1 MPSKDRLYGVAR
13 QVLDTVSAGLTA
25 AGAEA
30 PARQYVADGNL
41 VAWDCEQLVVA
52 VASTYSHQGDVAS
65 EFAGVMAMV
74 PRAADLEVWLVRC
87 CPTPD
92 DDGEPPSADDI
103 DASAAVV
110 LADPMVIVECLWKAY
125 EAGDLASCK
134 GLVFRRWQAVG
145 PSGGL
150 TGGVMRLS
158 VNLTEV

>member
-1 MPSKDRLYGVAR
+1 MSNTE
-13 QVLDTVSAGLTA
+13 LDGK
-25 AGAEA
+25 
-30 PARQYVADGNL
+30 
-41 VAWDCEQLVVA
+41 VA
-52 VASTYSHQGDVAS
+52 VVTGASSGLGAQ
-65 EFAGVMAMV
+65 FARTLSQSG
-74 PRAADLEVWLVRC
+74 
-87 CPTPD
+87 
-92 DDGEPPSADDI
+92 
-103 DASAAVV
+103 AAVV